1 MDPETVTLSKL
12 SQIETN
18 KYSMIVFIHRIL
30 KKIQV
35 NLFTQQTHR
44 LKRKKLMVTSGV
56 GIIREFEIDM
66 YRVQYLKYITN
77 KDLLYSIGNSAQ
89 YL

>member
-1 MDPETVTLSKL
+1 
-12 SQIETN
+12 
-18 KYSMIVFIHRIL
+18 MIVFIHRIL

>member
-77 KDLLYSIGNSAQ
+77 KDLLYSIGSSAQ